1 MSEWSQPAL
10 LKPVWEREL
19 SEFAHYLDQQR
30 TDSIMARS
38 IAPQTGRS
46 WLPRRAKVE
55 LFEQI
60 RREFEFGVGTIS
72 GVSRKLGA
80 HRRLV
85 CEALNIAVPAESKPQ
100 RVGCGS

>member
-1 MSEWSQPAL
+1 M
-10 LKPVWEREL
+10 ER
-19 SEFAHYLDQQR
+19 R
-30 TDSIMARS
+30 K
-38 IAPQTGRS
+38 RS

-72 GVSRKLGA
+72 GVSRNLGV

-85 CEALNIAVPAESKPQ
+85 REALRSAVPAESKPQ
-100 RVGCGS
+100 QRRLRKLEVASALIDQILIEDR

>member
-1 MSEWSQPAL
+1 M
-10 LKPVWEREL
+10 
-19 SEFAHYLDQQR
+19 
-30 TDSIMARS
+30 
-38 IAPQTGRS
+38 
-46 WLPRRAKVE
+46 E